1 MSIRLTDTHAQ
12 SKIIFGKI
20 EPKYCVSRIHYRP
33 FSIVYYKYLTT
44 VNLISVYSD
53 IRHQNLINSDPDNKM
68 KNAVIDSGT
77 ELISLEYQ
85 VYNQLANI
93 LVQKYKLFPVLITDG
108 GSYKEI
114 YCIFRPKYSKYFPN
128 ISF

>member
-1 MSIRLTDTHAQ
+1 MSIRLTDTHAH

-20 EPKYCVSRIHYRP
+20 EPKYCISRIHYRP
-33 FSIVYYKYLTT
+33 FSLVYPKYLTT

-53 IRHQNLINSDPDNKM
+53 IRHQNLINSDPNNKV
-68 KNAVIDSGT
+68 KNAMIDTGN

-93 LVQKYKLFPVLITDG
+93 LVQKYKLFPVLKKEG
-108 GSYKEI
+108 GNFK
-114 YCIFRPKYSKYFPN
+114 
-128 ISF
+128 